1 MKWLAALWVVVLLVL
16 HQDFWL
22 WTNKTLVLGFLPI
35 GLVYHAGYA
44 AVAALTMWMLVK
56 VAWPKELDAIDGH
69 DAKQSAT
76 QDVMQGTM
84 QGTTKG
90 TRS

>member
-1 MKWLAALWVVVLLVL
+1 
-16 HQDFWL
+16 
-22 WTNKTLVLGFLPI
+22 
-35 GLVYHAGYA
+35 
-44 AVAALTMWMLVK
+44 MWMLVK